1 MRIEVSDGLKDS
13 LNDGMVAAFEH
24 WLSDKLP
31 QEGKAQGDIEGVTY
45 QGGDLERI
53 HS

>member
-31 QEGKAQGDIEGVTY
+31 QEGKALINAYATHHQC
-45 QGGDLERI
+45 
-53 HS
+53 